1 MGKTTD
7 WRVLSGVTWLALL
20 GLGGCTGSAAQNEG
34 DTSTSAADPAASES
48 VSAPDPGPAGPDGP
62 SVSLTATD
70 LLVNEG
76 SGTTLSW
83 SANGAD
89 SCTASGGWGGNVGTS
104 GSQATGALTQATT
117 FTLTCNGSGGSTIE
131 MISVGI
137 VGPVQLSWLAPDE
150 NVDGSA
156 LTDLAGYRI
165 YFGEAS
171 RDYSDMVELGDPST
185 TSHTLTLA
193 SGDYYVA
200 MTALDADGNESGYSN
215 EVLKSRL

>member
-1 MGKTTD
+1 MGKIID
-7 WRVLSGVTWLALL
+7 WRVLTGVACLALL
-20 GLGGCTGSAAQNEG
+20 GLSGCTGSTAQNP
-34 DTSTSAADPAASES
+34 DDASAANAASSETANAT
-48 VSAPDPGPAGPDGP
+48 APDPGPAGPDGP

-76 SGTTLSW
+76 VGTTLSW
-83 SANGAD
+83 SSNGAD
-89 SCTASGGWGGNVGTS
+89 SCTASGGWGGTVGTS

-117 FTLTCNGSGGSTIE
+117 FTLTCSGTGGSTIE

-150 NVDGSA
+150 NVDGST

-171 RDYSDMVELGDPST
+171 RNYSEMVELGDPST

-193 SGDYYVA
+193 SGDYFVA